1 MKITKKQLKQI
12 IKEELEEVM
21 EEESDSWDLNPEEA
35 ADAAEHAIEIIG
47 ALKDVISDSDEEE
60 E

>member
-1 MKITKKQLKQI
+1 MKITKSQLKQI

-47 ALKDVISDSDEEE
+47 ALKDVISDSGEEE

>member
-1 MKITKKQLKQI
+1 MKITKAQLKQI

-21 EEESDSWDLNPEEA
+21 EEDSDSWDLNPEEA

-47 ALKDVISDSDEEE
+47 ALKDVIADSDEEE

>member
-1 MKITKKQLKQI
+1 MKITKSQLKQI

>member
-47 ALKDVISDSDEEE
+47 ALKDVISDSGEEE

>member
-1 MKITKKQLKQI
+1 MKITKAKLKQI

-47 ALKDVISDSDEEE
+47 ALKDFIADSDEEE

>member
-1 MKITKKQLKQI
+1 MKITKSQLKQI
-12 IKEELEEVM
+12 IKDELEEVM

>member
-1 MKITKKQLKQI
+1 MKITKAQLKQI

-21 EEESDSWDLNPEEA
+21 EEDSDSWDLNPEEA